1 MSSLNR
7 RLAGFSAA
15 ALLST
20 ATMLLPLQS
29 ADAAGAPT
37 CRASMSDATP
47 EQYSDVWVNVSSVAN
62 AKVQTVA
69 HYKTTDTVRFGR
81 TGSTGRGGIKYY
93 ISGATPGY
101 RVVVD
106 VMVTGP
112 AGARGY
118 CSTSFA
124 PHS

>member
-1 MSSLNR
+1 MSPLNR
-7 RLAGFSAA
+7 RLAGVSTA
-15 ALLST
+15 ALLGT
-20 ATMLLPLQS
+20 ATMLLPIQS
-29 ADAAGAPT
+29 ADAAAPT
-37 CRASMSDATP
+37 CRASMSDSTP

-62 AKVQTVA
+62 AKVRTIA

-81 TGSTGRGGIKYY
+81 TGPAGKAGVKYY
-93 ISGATPGY
+93 ISGATPGF

-112 AGARGY
+112 AGASGY
-118 CSTSFA
+118 CSTSFV

>member
-7 RLAGFSAA
+7 RLAGVSTA
-15 ALLST
+15 ALLTT
-20 ATMLLPLQS
+20 ASMLLPVQG
-29 ADAAGAPT
+29 ADAASAPT

-62 AKVQTVA
+62 AKVRTVA

-81 TGSTGRGGIKYY
+81 TGSTGRGAVKYY

-101 RVVVD
+101 RVTVD

-112 AGARGY
+112 AGASGY
-118 CSTSFA
+118 CSTSYV
-124 PHS
+124 PHA

>member
-7 RLAGFSAA
+7 RIAGVSTA
-15 ALLST
+15 ALLGT
-20 ATMLLPLQS
+20 ATLLLPIHS
-29 ADAAGAPT
+29 AEAVSAPT
-37 CRASMSDATP
+37 CRASMSDSTP
-47 EQYSDVWVNVSSVAN
+47 EQYSDVWVNVSSVSN
-62 AKVQTVA
+62 AKVRTVA
-69 HYKTTDTVRFGR
+69 HYKTTDAVRFGK
-81 TGSTGRGGIKYY
+81 TNSAGKAGVKYY

-112 AGARGY
+112 AGASGY
-118 CSTSFA
+118 CRTSFV